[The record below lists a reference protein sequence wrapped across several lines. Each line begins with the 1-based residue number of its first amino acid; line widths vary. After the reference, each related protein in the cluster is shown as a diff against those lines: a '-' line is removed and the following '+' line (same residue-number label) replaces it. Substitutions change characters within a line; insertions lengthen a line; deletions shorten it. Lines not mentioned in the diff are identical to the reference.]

1 MWIRNKEFE
10 QTKENKRLYVDIDNA
25 GSVVGESVGVGTV
38 GHVVATG
45 GVGVVGLLC
54 WLVFINV

>member
-1 MWIRNKEFE
+1 M
-10 QTKENKRLYVDIDNA
+10 DIDNA